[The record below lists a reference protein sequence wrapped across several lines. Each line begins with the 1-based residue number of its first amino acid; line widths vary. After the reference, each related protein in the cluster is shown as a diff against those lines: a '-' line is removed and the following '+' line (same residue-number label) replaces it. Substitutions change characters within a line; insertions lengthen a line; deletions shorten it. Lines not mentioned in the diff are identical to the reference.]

1 MSKDVEK
8 QTATFTRAALEIDVE
23 AEVNRIVEALRETVN
38 GTLRRKG
45 AVVGISGGIDSSV
58 VLALCVRAFGSERV
72 LGIQLPEME
81 SSAEND
87 PFAEELA
94 AQYGVD
100 TLTEDITAGL
110 KGLGCYTRRNEAIQR
125 IFPHFDVGW
134 SAKITLPGDLLER
147 TTLNIFSLTVTDPEG
162 EEFTQRLP
170 AAEYLQIVAASN
182 FKQRLRSNML
192 YYHAELRNYAVIGTG
207 NKNEHDLGF
216 FVKYGDGG
224 VDVQPIAHLFKTQ
237 VYMLAAYLD
246 IPQNIR
252 SRVPTT
258 DTYPGGS
265 TQEEFFY
272 RLPFDILD
280 TVWYGF
286 ESGVPQAEIAQALDL
301 EAEQVE
307 RIINDVVRKKRT
319 TEYLRMPVIHL
330 D

>member
-1 MSKDVEK
+1 MEK
-8 QTATFTRAALEIDVE
+8 QQTAFTRSALEIDVE
-23 AEVNRIVEALRETVN
+23 TEVDHIVDTLHEAVYTKMH
-38 GTLRRKG
+38 RKG

-58 VLALCVRAFGSERV
+58 VLALCVRAFGSDRV
-72 LGIQLPEME
+72 LGIQLPERE
-81 SSAEND
+81 SSTEND

-94 AQYGVD
+94 AQFGV
-100 TLTEDITAGL
+100 TTITEDLTAGL
-110 KGLGCYTRRNEAIQR
+110 QGLGCYERRNQAIQH
-125 IFPHFDVGW
+125 IFPGFDIGW
-134 SAKITLPGDLLER
+134 SAKISLPGDLLER
-147 TTLNIFSLTVTDPEG
+147 ATLNIFSLTVTNPEG

-170 AAEYLQIVAASN
+170 ASEYLQIVAASN

-272 RLPFDILD
+272 RIPFDILD
-280 TVWYGF
+280 TVWHGF

-301 EAEQVE
+301 ETEQVD
-307 RIINDVVRKKRT
+307 RIG
-319 TEYLRMPVIHL
+319 
-330 D
+330 

>member
-8 QTATFTRAALEIDVE
+8 QTDKFTRAALEIDVE
-23 AEVNRIVEALRETVN
+23 AEVNRIVETLRETVN
-38 GTLRRKG
+38 NTMRRKG

-58 VLALCVRAFGSERV
+58 VLALCVRAFGPERV

-87 PFAEELA
+87 PFAEELVA
-94 AQYGVD
+94 RFGVD

-125 IFPHFDVGW
+125 IFPQFDAGW

-147 TTLNIFSLTVTDPEG
+147 ATLNIFSLTVTSPEG
-162 EEFTQRLP
+162 EDFTQRLP

-224 VDVQPIAHLFKTQ
+224 VDVQPIAHLFKAQ

-272 RLPFDILD
+272 RIPFDILD

-286 ESGVPQAEIAQALDL
+286 ERGVSQTEIAQALEL

-319 TEYLRMPVIHL
+319 TEYLRMPVVHL